1 MAILL
6 QWIQNPNSD
15 CGMLDLTEKYR
26 LEYVEAANLRRH
38 YSVLR
43 SGLTTFC
50 LTASIA
56 AFAGYLSQTSR
67 PSFLGFAGIFMLLAA
82 AIAWAVFSYRF
93 ERASLYLRE
102 LWAWFDGTNQI
113 APPRFDDFAASLH
126 EVTTQM
132 LRDKMNWVMLAGFLV
147 IAGAF
152 LKLV

>member
-6 QWIQNPNSD
+6 QGIQNPTSD

-38 YSVLR
+38 YGVLR

-50 LTASIA
+50 MTASLA
-56 AFAGYLSQTSR
+56 AFAGYFSQPLR
-67 PSFLGFAGIFMLLAA
+67 PSFLAFAGFFMLLAA
-82 AIAWAVFSYRF
+82 AIAWVVFSYRF
-93 ERASLYLRE
+93 QRANLYLRE
-102 LWAWFDGTNQI
+102 LWAWFDGTSRNTP
-113 APPRFDDFAASLH
+113 ARFDDFAATLH

-132 LRDKMNWVMLAGFLV
+132 LRDKMNWVMLAAVLV